1 MLKYSCIDGA
11 LGAFAL
17 PAPERVAACAA
28 VVATCGAS
36 GLLRE
41 GAYAAAG
48 ITFTHVLMDEAGQA
62 RLRGGRSR
70 LHHKGIMSHKAG
82 VCCLWLR
89 DQ

>member
-1 MLKYSCIDGA
+1 MNPAAQAKEDVLKYSCIDGA

-17 PAPERVAACAA
+17 PAPERVAACRA

-48 ITFTHVLMDEAGQA
+48 IAFTHVLMDEAGQA
-62 RLRGGRSR
+62 RLQAGRHRMHDS
-70 LHHKGIMSHKAG
+70 
-82 VCCLWLR
+82 W
-89 DQ
+89 